1 MRKYHTV
8 LSDDKPRPARSR
20 SPAYIAFGLLLL
32 VSPVLYEG
40 GVILLARW
48 QSMTGSYWEPKT
60 PILSALSEHSAVAKL
75 EFMNYALRI
84 FNSGPWR
91 ASTAVPF
98 ALVWAVMMAV
108 VFLRKVR

>member
-1 MRKYHTV
+1 MRKYQTV
-8 LSDDKPRPARSR
+8 LSDERPRRRRSR
-20 SPAYIAFGLLLL
+20 SPAAFAIGLLLL
-32 VSPVLYEG
+32 VSPVVYEG
-40 GVILLARW
+40 GVLLLARW

-75 EFMNYALRI
+75 EFWTYTSRI

-98 ALVWAVMMAV
+98 ALLWAVMMAV
-108 VFLRKVR
+108 VFLRKVH